1 MSRRYVPKTGQ
12 RPQSERRLAVRSE
25 RREVPDYDKLT
36 QLLIRLSLQPPRDTA
51 TSDHQEPSGLVP

>member
-12 RPQSERRLAVRSE
+12 RPQSERQLTVRSE

-36 QLLIRLSLQPPRDTA
+36 ELLIRLSLQPSRGTAIPDHEEPRA
-51 TSDHQEPSGLVP
+51 VE